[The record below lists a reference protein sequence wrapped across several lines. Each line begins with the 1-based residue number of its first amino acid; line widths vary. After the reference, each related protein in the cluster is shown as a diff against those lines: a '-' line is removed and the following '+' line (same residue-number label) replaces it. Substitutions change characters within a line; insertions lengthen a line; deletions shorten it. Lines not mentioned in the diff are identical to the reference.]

1 MNPIAKMMKRCI
13 KMPLKKALSLV
24 FISTLLL
31 ISIAGCTSPSN
42 NSATPSPTAA
52 VATSAAQLNSTTTAS
67 FDPLLAQMVPT
78 LKAQYG
84 NNSVTQR
91 ATNINAYT
99 VFVTFESNGRVTT
112 AYIRN
117 EGSIDAASRTYTS
130 LSTCASSDIKDTAS
144 ITHFGQ
150 QAATVALG
158 HAPTT
163 VNDTY
168 CKGTGDNA
176 GVDNEYIQYDQIFIQ
191 AAITAKS

>member
-1 MNPIAKMMKRCI
+1 MNPIAKMMKRLS
-13 KMPLKKALSLV
+13 KTPLKKALPLV
-24 FISTLLL
+24 FISALLL
-31 ISIAGCTSPSN
+31 MSIAGCTSPSSN
-42 NSATPSPTAA
+42 NAPPSPTAA
-52 VATSAAQLNSTTTAS
+52 VATSAAQVNSTTTAS
-67 FDPLLAQMVPT
+67 FDPLLAQMIPT

-84 NNSVTQR
+84 NDSVTQR
-91 ATNINAYT
+91 ATNINTYT
-99 VFVTFESNGRVTT
+99 VFVTFESNGRIST

-117 EGSIDAASRTYTS
+117 EGRTDAASRTYTS
-130 LSTCASSDIKDTAS
+130 LSTCASSDIKDTAN

-163 VNDTY
+163 VNDTR

-191 AAITAKS
+191 IGVTAKS

>member
-13 KMPLKKALSLV
+13 KMPLKKGISLL
-24 FISTLLL
+24 FISALLL
-31 ISIAGCTSPSN
+31 ISIAGCTSPSSN
-42 NSATPSPTAA
+42 NASPSPTAV
-52 VATSAAQLNSTTTAS
+52 VATSAAQLNSTTAAS

-91 ATNINAYT
+91 ATNINTYA
-99 VFVTFESNGRVTT
+99 VFVTIESNGRITT
-112 AYIRN
+112 ANIRN
-117 EGSIDAASRTYTS
+117 EGSTDAASRTYMS
-130 LSTCASSDIKDTAS
+130 LSTCASSDIKDAAS

-168 CKGTGDNA
+168 CKGTGNNA
-176 GVDNEYIQYDQIFIQ
+176 GVDNEYIQYDQILIQ
-191 AAITAKS
+191 TGVTAKS